1 MALTVE
7 GRALTEAH
15 RLAQLAI
22 AARAAATSQILWK
35 RLRVSD
41 LDGSAPAWM
50 AAQLALMSRSYGQSE
65 SLTEAYI
72 SEYRDAENAADA
84 PIAGVPYASGA
95 MAQSM
100 LLAGPSRVKLLIGKG
115 ESADGAHAKA
125 FTKFS
130 GIVRRQ
136 VMSGGRMMI
145 DATTRRDQSAVG
157 WRRVTDGN
165 PCTFCAMLA
174 SRGPVYVSK
183 DNTDGTVMRNARG
196 GGMKLLY
203 HGHCGCTG
211 EIVYGDWIPSDAER
225 LYQEE
230 YEKAAKQADR
240 AGESRTQDSVLWRM
254 RENGIYRD
262 SSLSRNK

>member
-15 RLAQLAI
+15 RKGQLAI
-22 AARAAATSQILWK
+22 AARAAATSKILWR

-41 LDGSAPAWM
+41 LDGSTPAWM
-50 AAQLALMSRSYGQSE
+50 AAQLGLMSRSYAQSE
-65 SLTEAYI
+65 SLAASYI

-84 PIAGVPYASGA
+84 PIVGSPYISGA

-145 DATTRRDQSAVG
+145 NETASQDGQAIG
-157 WRRVTDGN
+157 WRRVTDGD

-183 DNTDGTVMRNARG
+183 DSTDGSVMRMSRSG
-196 GGMKLLY
+196 DMKLLY

-211 EIVYGDWIPSDAER
+211 EIIYGDWQPSER
-225 LYQEE
+225 EQLYIDE
-230 YEKAAKQADR
+230 YEKAAKQADK
-240 AGESRTQDSVLWRM
+240 AGESRTQDTVLWRM
-254 RENGIYRD
+254 RENGIFRD
-262 SSLSRNK
+262 SPLSRNK

>member
-15 RLAQLAI
+15 RLGQLAI

-50 AAQLALMSRSYGQSE
+50 AAQLALMSRGYAQSE

-84 PIAGVPYASGA
+84 PIAGVPYASGS

-174 SRGPVYVSK
+174 SRGPVYASSERAS
-183 DNTDGTVMRNARG
+183 TVAGSGLR
-196 GGMKLLY
+196 Y
-203 HGHCGCTG
+203 HGHCGCTA
-211 EIVYGDWIPSDAER
+211 EIIYGDWQPSER
-225 LYQEE
+225 EQLYIDE
-230 YEKAAKQADR
+230 YEKAAKQANA
-240 AGESRTQDSVLWRM
+240 AGESRTQNTVLWRM
-254 RENGIYRD
+254 RENGIFRD
-262 SSLSRNK
+262 SPLSRNK

>member
-15 RLAQLAI
+15 RKAQLAI
-22 AARAAATSQILWK
+22 AARAAATSKILWR

-41 LDGSAPAWM
+41 LDGSTPAWM
-50 AAQLALMSRSYGQSE
+50 AAQLALMSRSYAQSE
-65 SLTEAYI
+65 SLTESYI

-84 PIAGVPYASGA
+84 PIVGSPYVSGA

-100 LLAGPSRVKLLIGKG
+100 LLAGPSRVKLLIGRG

-145 DATTRRDQSAVG
+145 NETAGQDGQAIG

-174 SRGPVYVSK
+174 SRGPVYASK
-183 DNTDGTVMRNARG
+183 GTADTIG
-196 GGMKLLY
+196 GSGLRY
-203 HGHCGCTG
+203 HGHCGCTA
-211 EIVYGDWIPSDAER
+211 EIIYGDWQPSER
-225 LYQEE
+225 EQLYIDE
-230 YEKAAKQADR
+230 YEKAARQADR
-240 AGESRTQDSVLWRM
+240 AGESRTQDTVLWRM
-254 RENGIYRD
+254 RENGIFRD
-262 SSLSRNK
+262 SPLSRNK